1 MMTEYDR
8 SSQAQL
14 RPEQHRNG
22 LAGGASV
29 RRLAFV
35 GSNEFQVKLRHR
47 VDEYF
52 RETGQ
57 PRRDSLQ
64 LYVKAAVILLA
75 FVFFYT
81 LLVFL
86 AETWWQAVPL
96 SILLALVA
104 TGIGFNIMHDG
115 GHGACSRYRFVNR
128 LMARSLDLIGGSS
141 YLWHW
146 KHGVLHHSYSNI
158 TGYDTDISLGR
169 LARFT
174 PQQPLYAYQRW
185 QHWYIWPLYG
195 AMAIKWHFY
204 DDFRA
209 LLTGTIG
216 PHRIPR
222 PRNRDLVVL
231 IAYKVIFFSL
241 AFGIPL
247 LFHPVWVVALC
258 YCLFAVVLGVSLSV
272 VFQLAHCV
280 EEAEFPALS
289 EGVVKVDNAWAV
301 HQVETTVDFCS
312 GNRVVT
318 WLLGGLNYQIEHH
331 LFPRI
336 CHSNYPAISV
346 LVRETCGDFGIHYN
360 EHPSFWAGIRS
371 HFRWLRRMGT
381 PITIA

>member
-1 MMTEYDR
+1 LNLKLKLGQTR
-8 SSQAQL
+8 KKF
-14 RPEQHRNG
+14 
-22 LAGGASV
+22 ASDISI
-29 RRLAFV
+29 RRVAFV
-35 GSNEFQVKLRHR
+35 GSNEFQVILRHR

-52 RETGQ
+52 RVTGRR
-57 PRRDSLQ
+57 RRDSLQ
-64 LYVKAAVILLA
+64 FYVKSSAILLA
-75 FVFFYT
+75 FLFLYT
-81 LLVFL
+81 SLVFW
-86 AETWWQAVPL
+86 AQTWWQAVPL
-96 SILLALVA
+96 CILLALVTA
-104 TGIGFNIMHDG
+104 GIGFNIMHDG

-128 LMARSLDLIGGSS
+128 WMARSLDVIGGSS

-146 KHGVLHHSYSNI
+146 KHGVLHHSCPNI
-158 TGYDTDISLGR
+158 TGHDTDISLGR

-174 PQQPLYAYQRW
+174 PQQRLYAYQRW
-185 QHWYIWPLYG
+185 QQWYIWPVYG
-195 AMAIKWHFY
+195 VMAVKWHFY

-222 PRNRDLVVL
+222 PRNNDLVVL
-231 IAYKVIFFSL
+231 IACKLIFFSL

-247 LFHPVWVVALC
+247 YFHPLWKVALC
-258 YCLFAVVLGVSLSV
+258 YGLFAVVLGLALSV

-289 EGVVKVDNAWAV
+289 EGAAKIDSAWAI
-301 HQVETTVDFCS
+301 HQVSTTVDFCR

-318 WLLGGLNYQIEHH
+318 WLLGGLNYQVEHH

-336 CHSNYPAISV
+336 CHSNYPEISE
-346 LVRETCGDFGIHYN
+346 LVKEACRDFGIPYN

-371 HFRWLRRMGT
+371 HFRWLRRMGR